1 MTFVKRGMVI
11 AVALLSAGVASAQ
24 SAKVEMKMGE
34 VKALTKASNQIAAAE
49 FAGGWTTIMNG
60 AIRTSQ
66 QKDLVFGVSLVTSL
80 MTDTTVSSSRYK
92 ADTSQAEAKVEVR
105 VLVDGQE
112 ADPGS
117 VVFDRR
123 KQTLM
128 AQFDGFSCQIAA
140 DGTLSGCAYQDE
152 VLQLI
157 LDTEAAH
164 AFFFGAANVGV
175 GDHTVEVQART
186 AVWGSSQAGAQ
197 SAAAFVGKGAF
208 TVEEVRLV
216 RSADIQ
222 AL

>member
-1 MTFVKRGMVI
+1 MMKLVLRMVV
-11 AVALLSAGVASAQ
+11 AVALLSGVASAQ
-24 SAKVEMKMGE
+24 SAKVAMKMGE
-34 VKALTKASNQIAAAE
+34 VKALAKPTAQIAASAY
-49 FAGGWTTIMNG
+49 AGDWTTIMTG

-80 MTDTTVSSSRYK
+80 MTDTTVASSRYK
-92 ADTSQAEAKVEVR
+92 ADTSQAEAKVEVQ
-105 VLVDGQE
+105 VLVDGQVVQ
-112 ADPGS
+112 PGG

-152 VLQLI
+152 VLQLV

-164 AFFFGAANVGV
+164 AFFFGAADVGV
-175 GDHTVEVQART
+175 GDHVIEVQART
-186 AVWGSSQAGAQ
+186 AVWGSSQAGAY

-216 RSADIQ
+216 RSSDI
-222 AL
+222 ATL